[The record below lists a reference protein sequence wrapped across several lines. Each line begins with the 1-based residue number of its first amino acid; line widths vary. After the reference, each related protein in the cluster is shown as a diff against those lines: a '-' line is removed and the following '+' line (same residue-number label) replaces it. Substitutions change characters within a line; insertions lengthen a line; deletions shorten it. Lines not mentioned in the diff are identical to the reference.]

1 MTHTEALEVKQILMD
16 CNGTIPATHVDRVYH
31 YYRTHID
38 SSVVKPCTCQPKY
51 WNQFLIALRD
61 KVEQTLTSYEV
72 SENQQQTTVQ
82 EEETVST
89 PKRGRK
95 KRSTGTV

>member
-1 MTHTEALEVKQILMD
+1 MTHTEALEIKQILMD
-16 CNGTIPATHVDRVYH
+16 CNGTIPATHVDRIYH
-31 YYRTHID
+31 YYKTHID

-61 KVEQTLTSYEV
+61 KVEVTLESYDQTKQEV
-72 SENQQQTTVQ
+72 GQ
-82 EEETVST
+82 EST

-95 KRSTGTV
+95 KRDTGTI